1 MLKKNKEEKEME
13 KDAIIKN
20 RNKEKKKHRKEI
32 FRDLM
37 VFHKM
42 IILKILQIL
51 MKIIKKIKRKK
62 VNLKE

>member
-51 MKIIKKIKRKK
+51 MIIIKKIKRKK

>member
-1 MLKKNKEEKEME
+1 LKKNKEEKEME

-51 MKIIKKIKRKK
+51 MIIIKKIKRKK